1 MSGLDPELT
10 RRDNAK
16 ARVLAALVEAGA
28 SGVTTDALNEICF
41 RYGARLLELRREGHR
56 IDKAHV
62 ADGIYRYT
70 YIGGLDAPQR
80 FVPPPSMPVY
90 TTAPPAPAA
99 RPSRTTPEQG
109 GLFS

>member
-10 RRDNAK
+10 RSDNAK
-16 ARVLAALVEAGA
+16 ARVLAALVEAGER
-28 SGVTTDALNEICF
+28 GVTNDALNGICF
-41 RYGARLLELRREGHR
+41 RYGARIKELRDDGHC

-62 ADGIYRYT
+62 AGGVYRYT
-70 YIGGLDAPQR
+70 YGGGPDAPQR